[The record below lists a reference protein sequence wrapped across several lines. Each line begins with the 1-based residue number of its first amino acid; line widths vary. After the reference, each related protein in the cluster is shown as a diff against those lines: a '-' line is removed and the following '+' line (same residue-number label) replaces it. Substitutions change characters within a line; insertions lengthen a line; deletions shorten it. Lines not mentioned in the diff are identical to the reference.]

1 MDCGSKAHELIDSMS
16 FFENDTAFAA
26 FLREHADKHRMFASD
41 KVWYGIQQQ
50 VHGRKR
56 WPALGI
62 VCFGVLLLTIIFTVV
77 LSDDSLIN
85 TYKNLPNAVS
95 RFEPSS
101 VPTTPAVSRNFLGQV
116 QTVQGLQ
123 FPLYTKTVNT
133 TNEVPVEVLAISTPA
148 ATVAQANS
156 QLAVAVERNTNMLY
170 SAEEYTPESLL
181 SISMEEIPTPISPV
195 TDKLSEEVPTP
206 DVKPVA
212 AEALETNI
220 KNHWATVPAVGK
232 PKPKKW
238 SVGFNIAGGSSFRNL
253 YANSSNARSFVTIPM
268 AANFDI
274 DVNEAAKHTPGFGM
288 EASVLFGYQLNRSIK
303 LLAGLQYNYRKYNI
317 AVSGYSFDATRLQLA
332 NASAITLAG
341 QYSNVGSYHPL
352 TISNS
357 LHEISIPIGVQI
369 NLLQSK
375 KMAWVVDAF
384 VQPTHVLD
392 KAPFTLS
399 TDFKSYVNGSPLLR
413 NWNINTA
420 IGTHLQIKTGST
432 TWQLG
437 PQFRYQQLPTYKD
450 AYPVKEHLYDVS
462 LRLGFLQNF

>member
-1 MDCGSKAHELIDSMS
+1 MS

-41 KVWYGIQQQ
+41 KVWYGIQEQ

-62 VCFGVLLLTIIFTVV
+62 VGFGVLLLTILFTVA

-85 TYKNLPNAVS
+85 TYKKLPNSPTRFAVS
-95 RFEPSS
+95 SLPIS
-101 VPTTPAVSRNFLGQV
+101 PATNRNFLRQV

-123 FPLYTKTVNT
+123 FPLHTNT
-133 TNEVPVEVLAISTPA
+133 F
-148 ATVAQANS
+148 
-156 QLAVAVERNTNMLY
+156 AV
-170 SAEEYTPESLL
+170 
-181 SISMEEIPTPISPV
+181 
-195 TDKLSEEVPTP
+195 SEEVHEELLAMNTRTTGTTEAHHPTANVIAREENELNPLEEYIPASLSTISIGELPASTSAFGDKLAEEAPTP
-206 DVKPVA
+206 T
-212 AEALETNI
+212 EAPLATEGLENNN

-253 YANSSNARSFVTIPM
+253 YANSSNAASFITIPL
-268 AANFDI
+268 AANLDI

-288 EASVLFGYQLNRSIK
+288 EASALFGYQLNSTIK
-303 LLAGLQYNYRKYNI
+303 FLAGLQYNYRKYNI

-341 QYSNVGSYHPL
+341 QYSNVGNYHPL

-357 LHEISIPIGVQI
+357 LHEISIPLCVQV
-369 NLLQSK
+369 NLLQGK
-375 KMAWVVDAF
+375 KMAWVMDAF

-420 IGTHLQIKTGST
+420 IGTHLQIKSGST

-450 AYPVKEHLYDVS
+450 AYPVKEHLY
-462 LRLGFLQNF
+462 

>member
-1 MDCGSKAHELIDSMS
+1 RTTGTTEAHHPTANVIAREENELNPLEEYIPASLS
-16 FFENDTAFAA
+16 TISIGELPASTSAFG
-26 FLREHADKHRMFASD
+26 DK
-41 KVWYGIQQQ
+41 
-50 VHGRKR
+50 
-56 WPALGI
+56 L
-62 VCFGVLLLTIIFTVV
+62 
-77 LSDDSLIN
+77 
-85 TYKNLPNAVS
+85 
-95 RFEPSS
+95 
-101 VPTTPAVSRNFLGQV
+101 
-116 QTVQGLQ
+116 
-123 FPLYTKTVNT
+123 
-133 TNEVPVEVLAISTPA
+133 
-148 ATVAQANS
+148 
-156 QLAVAVERNTNMLY
+156 
-170 SAEEYTPESLL
+170 AEEA
-181 SISMEEIPTPISPV
+181 PTP
-195 TDKLSEEVPTP
+195 T
-206 DVKPVA
+206 
-212 AEALETNI
+212 EAPLATEGLENNN

-253 YANSSNARSFVTIPM
+253 YANSSNAASFITIPL
-268 AANFDI
+268 AANLDI

-288 EASVLFGYQLNRSIK
+288 EASALFGYQLNSTIK
-303 LLAGLQYNYRKYNI
+303 FLAGLQYNYRKYNI

-341 QYSNVGSYHPL
+341 QYSNVGNYHPL

-357 LHEISIPIGVQI
+357 LHEISIPLGVQV
-369 NLLQSK
+369 NLLQGK
-375 KMAWVVDAF
+375 KIAWVMDAF

-420 IGTHLQIKTGST
+420 IGTHLQIKSGST